1 MVSRPL
7 TSRFSFTPAR
17 FWLVFMLGMV
27 GASFGSA
34 SGQSPSLNRA
44 ETFVL
49 KQAEAGKLAAF
60 KDSEDPDARTI
71 RADFLGPLLMG
82 KRGVVTHEGVRIE
95 GAVIK
100 GRLEMAGVPVSFAV
114 WLNRCEFLSDVDF
127 SHAQL
132 QGDLSLMRSH
142 FDGDLDLDSLKA
154 VGNLV
159 LDLATI
165 DGDFD
170 ISGSQIGGN
179 LDLSGATFGPEGGS
193 VQLNNLAVTKRADL
207 DHMMLNGPL
216 ILDGLESQILVLG
229 SSNGELPIS
238 EIPAH
243 EGMYVA
249 KTINLSHATIHREL
263 LVTGL
268 QVENLLGG
276 GLKVEG
282 HAALG
287 NLSVTKVVDLSHAQ
301 LFNLTLMDNLVW
313 PAREEGVQLA
323 GIWFQYISPET
334 QSGIPGKAP
343 LDSEAKWERL
353 SEWVDH
359 ASFVS
364 APYQQLEDT
373 LKREGRVDQANEVFE
388 RREKKAWSLGGLSL
402 QGKIKNF
409 LLHWLIGYGREPQ
422 WAFYWSVPVIL
433 FGWFVFRSRDFVQ
446 AKEEKNDRR
455 PYDPFW
461 YSIDLFLPLSTLQA
475 ADVWIPK
482 QDSRFRRY
490 YARVHSI
497 LGWILI
503 PIGLAAVTGII
514 SGK

>member
-1 MVSRPL
+1 MVFRPFKRPL
-7 TSRFSFTPAR
+7 GSINLCFRMVFTLAMIR
-17 FWLVFMLGMV
+17 ANLVT
-27 GASFGSA
+27 AA
-34 SGQSPSLNRA
+34 GQSPSLNSA
-44 ETFVL
+44 ESYVL
-49 KQAEAGKLAAF
+49 KQAEAGKLAHF
-60 KDSEDPDARTI
+60 EDSEDPDARTI
-71 RADFLGPLLMG
+71 RADFLGRLLMG
-82 KRGVVTHEGVRIE
+82 KRGIVTHEGVRVE

-100 GRLEMAGVPVSFAV
+100 GRLEMAGAPVAFAV
-114 WLNRCEFLSDVDF
+114 WFNRCEFLSDVDF

-154 VGNLV
+154 VGNVV

-165 DGDFD
+165 EGDFD

-179 LDLSGATFGPEGGS
+179 LELSGATFGPEGGS
-193 VQLNNLAVTKRADL
+193 IQLNNLAVAKRADL
-207 DHMMLNGPL
+207 DHITLNAPL
-216 ILDGLESQILVLG
+216 ILDGFESQILVLG
-229 SSNGELPIS
+229 SSTGELPIA

-243 EGMYVA
+243 QGRYVA
-249 KTINLSHATIHREL
+249 RTINLSHATIHREL

-268 QVENLLGG
+268 QIENFIGG

-287 NLSVTKVVDLSHAQ
+287 NLKVTKIADLSHAQ
-301 LFNLTLMDNLVW
+301 LFNLTLMDDLVW

-334 QSGIPGKAP
+334 QGGSTAEAP
-343 LDSEAKWERL
+343 ADGEAKWERL

-373 LKREGRVDQANEVFE
+373 LKREGRVDQANEIFE

-433 FGWFVFRSRDFVQ
+433 FGWFVFRSRHFVQ
-446 AKEEKNDRR
+446 AKEDENDKR
-455 PYDPFW
+455 PYDPLW

-475 ADVWIPK
+475 ADIWIPK